1 MGWLAD
7 DTTSDRLSDLP
18 LTNCQTESVT
28 TEYINEITAAVK
40 KIDTGAAE
48 AAIVDIDS
56 DEVVIPEVEDIQ
68 DAATAPDADIQAEAI
83 IPDVAIIP
91 DDEVVIPEVEDIQD
105 AATAPDADI
114 IPDVATAPDADIQ
127 AAATA
132 PIDPLH
138 DVPDDLL
145 EDFGIV

>member
-68 DAATAPDADIQAEAI
+68 DAATAPDADI
-83 IPDVAIIP
+83 
-91 DDEVVIPEVEDIQD
+91 
-105 AATAPDADI
+105 